1 MTRAAASRPER
12 APLVLLVAGEASGD
26 LRGAELIG
34 ELRKLRPDV
43 RVTGVGGDR
52 LRAAGMD
59 VLVDAAELSAMGV
72 TELFG
77 RVGSIVRSY
86 RRVRGA
92 ITGANGAERPDLVV
106 LIDFPDFNLRLAK
119 VARRVGIP
127 VLYYVS
133 PQVWAWR
140 RYRVKTL
147 AKRVDHLAVVFPFE
161 ADLYRGLTEVSF
173 VGHPALE
180 TVRATGTP
188 DDVRRRHGLATDRP
202 LVTLLPGSR
211 GSEVRALLPA
221 MVEAV
226 RLLGVQAVVALAHE
240 SLRPL
245 AQEICPD
252 GPPLVHGETW
262 DLVAAADLVLLSS
275 GTATLETALLER
287 PMVIMYRLSPLSY
300 GLARMLVRVPFI
312 GMPNLILGKAAVPEL
327 IQADVTPERIAE
339 EARRILDDPA
349 RAAAM
354 RADLARVRAM
364 LGEPGA
370 AHRAAE
376 IALRMIDDP
385 GLAPRTSAE
394 RL

>member
-1 MTRAAASRPER
+1 VRTKSS
-12 APLVLLVAGEASGD
+12 PLVLLVAGEASGD
-26 LRGAELIG
+26 LRGAELVA
-34 ELRKLRPDV
+34 ELRRIRPDV

-92 ITGANGAERPDLVV
+92 ITGADGAERPDLVV

-119 VARRVGIP
+119 VARRAGIP

-140 RYRVKTL
+140 RYRVRTL
-147 AKRVDHLAVVFPFE
+147 ASRVDHLAVVFPFE

-180 TVRATGTP
+180 TVRATSAP
-188 DDVRRRHGLATDRP
+188 EDVRRRHGLALDRP

-211 GSEVRALLPA
+211 GSEIRALLPP

-226 RLLGVQAVVALAHE
+226 RRLGVQAVVALAHE

-245 AQEICPD
+245 AQEICPS
-252 GPPLVHGETW
+252 GLPLVHGETW
-262 DLVAAADLVLLSS
+262 DLVSAADLVLLSS

-349 RAAAM
+349 RAAAI
-354 RADLARVRAM
+354 RADLARVRAL

-370 AHRAAE
+370 AGRAAQ
-376 IALRMIDDP
+376 IAIRMIDAA
-385 GLAPRTSAE
+385 G
-394 RL
+394 